1 MLVLTIEVK
10 DDYSFQEL
18 WNSIP
23 RDSAAD
29 ETLAIVHEYGMENDL
44 MQYLSGYFTETPS
57 IRDVER
63 ILRCDRDNI
72 FKAIELDFEA
82 WEAEKEEA

>member
-1 MLVLTIEVK
+1 MTNIMVK
-10 DDYSFQEL
+10 MECTFQEL

-23 RDSAAD
+23 RNSAAD

-44 MQYLSGYFTETPS
+44 MEYIENYFTFTPH
-57 IRDVER
+57 IDEIER

-72 FKAIELDFEA
+72 FKAIGLDFDA
-82 WEAEKEEA
+82 WEAEKDA